1 MATQLKPPKLPPRKK
16 SSKFS
21 EKDSLQKEARRRSRS
36 LGGYDCEYIEQP
48 PKYLQSECPI
58 CLMVL
63 RDPHQVSCC
72 GNSFCGVCIELVQ
85 TSSSPCPTCN
95 NDSFSVFQDKRLQ
108 RSLYAFRVKCPHA
121 KEGCQ
126 WTGELGE
133 LGKHLN
139 ESPGKGDELVGCE
152 FVEVECIYCMEPF
165 QRCCVSDHQ
174 VRDCNQRPFS
184 CDFCGSYQSSYEEV
198 VGKHWPV
205 CGYHPMPCPNECGVY
220 PERQNLEHHVSKDC
234 PLTVVDCEFHYAG
247 CEVQLPRKDM
257 PAHLVEGLA
266 MHLLLIATCTKQM
279 LAEREQMEKENE
291 IVKAKQEQEIE
302 ALWKSLAER
311 NTEIA
316 ELIVKF
322 EGELE
327 QSGRKIERMET
338 ENKKMKAIQE
348 QEIAA
353 LQKGLAEKNTEIA
366 QLQEE
371 LSAVA
376 LNVKEVEDCVSLSK
390 GEETEAAKPKK
401 DGDSRFQK
409 GLFSS
414 KKERKRQEIASLKAK
429 FEEHNSSIAELI
441 AKQEKDRSSLETL
454 QSYAGSFPIQLTMT
468 DVQKHMTYDDT
479 WFSKP
484 FYTHPHGYKMCLK
497 VAVNGRRKGAGTH
510 ISVYVYLMRGEFD
523 DHLRWP
529 FQGQVTVQLINQ
541 AGEDEC
547 HHTATISFSNPQHSS
562 LDVAGRVVSTER
574 ATDGIGQAKFL
585 PLEEL
590 GYSAG
595 KNCQYL
601 KDDCLRFEITRVTDV
616 DRMVQLERQ
625 CLVIESRVCIPPIEF
640 TMSDI
645 DQQTN
650 ENATWYSPSF
660 YTHQRGYRMSLHV
673 FPNGVAAA
681 KGTHV
686 SVYVCLVRGEFDE
699 YLKWPFRGDITVQL
713 LNQQEDNNHHE
724 MTARFTDT
732 TPDDI
737 AGRVT
742 RGMRANPWGKTSF
755 ISHDELGYNQDK
767 NCQYLK
773 SDCLQIRVA
782 KVEMK
787 N

>member
-1 MATQLKPPKLPPRKK
+1 MATQLTPKPRPRKK
-16 SSKFS
+16 LH
-21 EKDSLQKEARRRSRS
+21 EKEQLKRDSLRKEMRRQ
-36 LGGYDCEYIEQP
+36 GGYDCQFVEQP
-48 PKYLQSECPI
+48 PQYLQSECPI

-72 GNSFCGVCIELVQ
+72 GNSFCGVCIEVVQ
-85 TSSSPCPTCN
+85 ASSSPCPTCK
-95 NDSFSVFQDKRLQ
+95 NDSFSAFQDKRLQ
-108 RSLYAFRVKCPHA
+108 RSLYAFRVRCPHV

-139 ESPGKGDELVGCE
+139 KSPGKGDELVGCE

-165 QRCCVSDHQ
+165 QRCSVSDHQ

-205 CGYHPMPCPNECGVY
+205 CGYHPVPCPNECGVY
-220 PERQNLEHHVSKDC
+220 PERQNLEHHVSKHC
-234 PLTVVDCEFHYAG
+234 PLTIVRCDFHYAG
-247 CEVQLPRKDM
+247 CEVQLLRKDM

-266 MHLLLIATCTKQM
+266 MHLPLIATCTKQM
-279 LAEREQMEKENE
+279 LPEREQMEKENE
-291 IVKAKQEQEIE
+291 IAKAKQEQEIE

-327 QSGRKIERMET
+327 QSRQKIERMET
-338 ENKKMKAIQE
+338 ENKKMKAKQE

-353 LQKGLAEKNTEIA
+353 LRKGLAEKNTEIA

-390 GEETEAAKPKK
+390 DEETEASKPKK
-401 DGDSRFQK
+401 ESDSRFQMG
-409 GLFSS
+409 GLLRHSL
-414 KKERKRQEIASLKAK
+414 KKERKRQEIAGLKAK
-429 FEEHNSSIAELI
+429 YEEHNSSIAELI

-454 QSYAGSFPIQLTMT
+454 ESYTGSFPVQLTMT

-510 ISVYVYLMRGEFD
+510 ISVYIYLMRGEFD

-541 AGEDEC
+541 AAKDEC
-547 HHTATISFSNPQHSS
+547 HHTATISFSNTQHSS
-562 LDVAGRVVSTER
+562 IDVAGRVVGTER
-574 ATDGIGQAKFL
+574 ASDGIGQPKFL

-590 GYSAG
+590 GYSAD

-601 KDDCLRFEITRVTDV
+601 KDDCLCFEIARVTDA
-616 DRMVQLERQ
+616 DRTVQLERQ
-625 CLVIESRVCIPPIEF
+625 CLEIESRVCIPPIEF

-645 DQQTN
+645 DQQKN
-650 ENATWYSPSF
+650 ENAAWYSPSF
-660 YTHQRGYRMSLHV
+660 YAHQRGYRMSLHV
-673 FPNGVAAA
+673 FPNGIAAA
-681 KGTHV
+681 KDTHV

-699 YLKWPFRGDITVQL
+699 YLKWPFRGDITIQL
-713 LNQQEDNNHHE
+713 LNQREDKNHHE
-724 MTARFTDT
+724 ITARFTDT
-732 TPDDI
+732 APDDI

-742 RGMRANPWGKTSF
+742 RGMRANPWGKSSF
-755 ISHDELGYNQDK
+755 ISHDELGYNRDK

-773 SDCLQIRVA
+773 DDCLQFRVA